1 MNKRQ
6 STTHPGGAG
15 EPRGPDPGARES
27 VCGAVVEA
35 ARILVHTKGTIAFLN
50 REKAMAWADM
60 QVAID
65 ALESS

>member
-6 STTHPGGAG
+6 STTHPGAAG
-15 EPRGPDPGARES
+15 EPRGPGPGARES
-27 VCGAVVEA
+27 VRGAVVEA
-35 ARILVHTKGTIAFLN
+35 ARILVHANGTIAFLN
-50 REKAMAWADM
+50 REKAMAWADL